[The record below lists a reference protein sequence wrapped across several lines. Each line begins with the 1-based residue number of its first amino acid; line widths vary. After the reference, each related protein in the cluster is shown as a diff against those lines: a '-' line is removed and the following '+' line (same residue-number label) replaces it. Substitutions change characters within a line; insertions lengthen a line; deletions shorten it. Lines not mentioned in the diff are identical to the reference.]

1 MPHIKVYWTY
11 AGFYKAS
18 IASRDLECI
27 LSINNYNTCL
37 MFPAMTEYAMLDSTL
52 ITIESIGGFRFNL

>member
-1 MPHIKVYWTY
+1 MGVRFTREMEIYTRKYSGMHMSTYMMPLIKVYWTY

-27 LSINNYNTCL
+27 TINQ
-37 MFPAMTEYAMLDSTL
+37 
-52 ITIESIGGFRFNL
+52 